1 VKVTKK
7 SNGETYNAE
16 MIEGVLKDEG
26 GLWELDDPEFRYRN
40 GQQLHEQY
48 MMGIITI
55 VSPVKQV
62 VKAEVASTV
71 LPSNFMKKKTVLDK
85 KIAKTAP
92 KDGVLDELDINFDL
106 PKERKVEM
114 PTKKRGR
121 PKGVKK
127 KM

>member
-1 VKVTKK
+1 MKVTKK
-7 SNGETYNAE
+7 CNGETYNAE

-85 KIAKTAP
+85 EIAKTAP

-106 PKERKVEM
+106 PRERKVEM
-114 PTKKRGR
+114 PAKKRGR